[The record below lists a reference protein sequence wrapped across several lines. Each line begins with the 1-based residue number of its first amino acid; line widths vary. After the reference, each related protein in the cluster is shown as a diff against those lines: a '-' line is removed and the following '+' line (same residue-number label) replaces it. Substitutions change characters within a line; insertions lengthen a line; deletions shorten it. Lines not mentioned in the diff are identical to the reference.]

1 MAIWRVLMG
10 AVVLFPMLLAAPSF
24 AAPDQQS
31 LAKAKQT
38 MRAEFQSA
46 VEGAT
51 REIESGQVH
60 GSRLATAYRTRGVN
74 RSHLL
79 AYDKA
84 IEDFSTAIELDG
96 FNPQYYQDR
105 AIAYLRAR
113 EFSKADTDL
122 EMVLGL
128 DRTNFSAL
136 REKGRTAFYRGD
148 YAAAEGF
155 FLHASRSADREGLA
169 YSMLWVSLA
178 AQRAGKPSPLNITV
192 PSGQDRS
199 QWPVPVAELLKG
211 SISAEQFLAQTDAT
225 NPRAY
230 LMLQCEAQFYLGQ
243 YYLTKGEKDLARKSF
258 SAAVETGITDFMEYD
273 WALREIEALAG
284 TAR

>member
-1 MAIWRVLMG
+1 VAIWRVLMRAFFVL
-10 AVVLFPMLLAAPSF
+10 AVVIAAPSF
-24 AAPDQQS
+24 AAPGQES
-31 LAKAKQT
+31 LAQAKQS
-38 MRAEFQSA
+38 MRAGFQSG

-51 REIESGQVH
+51 REIESGQMH
-60 GSRLATAYRTRGVN
+60 GSRLAEAYRTRGVN
-74 RSHLL
+74 QSHLL

-84 IEDFSTAIELDG
+84 IEDFSKAIELDG

-128 DRTNFSAL
+128 DRSNFSAL

-148 YAAAEGF
+148 YGPAEGF
-155 FLHASRSADREGLA
+155 FLQASRSADREGMV

-211 SISAEQFLAQTDAT
+211 SISPEQYLALADAT

-243 YYLTKGEKDLARKSF
+243 YYLTKGEKDLARRSF
-258 SAAVETGITDFMEYD
+258 SAAVLTGVTDFMEYD
-273 WALREIEALAG
+273 WALRELEVLAG
-284 TAR
+284 TAS